1 MVMQYLVSRNEEY
14 LRHIENFD
22 KQIGVLVELI
32 QVLEYNILGLK
43 QQLTDFTD
51 KESDDKRKEIWFAKQ
66 QEI

>member
-1 MVMQYLVSRNEEY
+1 MVMQYLISRNEEY
-14 LRHIENFD
+14 LKHIENFD
-22 KQIGVLVELI
+22 NQIGELVELI

>member
-1 MVMQYLVSRNEEY
+1 MVMQYLISRNEEY

-22 KQIGVLVELI
+22 NQIGELVELI
-32 QVLEYNILGLK
+32 QILEYNILGLK

-51 KESDDKRKEIWFAKQ
+51 KESDDKRKEIWFAEQ